1 MDDKTFS
8 LSQLQ
13 PFLQMH
19 PGRGTLRVQVSVG
32 DGAFPVVQAAVE
44 VFVLLDGER
53 IPLYR
58 RYTDRSGIVEGLILP
73 AGPTAGTQQQSTAAE
88 SVTYYQVDVFHSGY
102 LPYPRQR
109 VEIYDG
115 IETIL
120 PVTLRPVLR

>member
-32 DGAFPVVQAAVE
+32 DGAFPVAQAAVE
-44 VFVLLDGER
+44 VFALLDGER

-73 AGPTAGTQQQSTAAE
+73 ASPTADTQQQPTAAD
-88 SVTYYQVDVFHSGY
+88 SVTYYHVGVFHSGY
-102 LPYPRQR
+102 LPYPEQR
-109 VEIYDG
+109 VEVYNG

-120 PVTLRPVLR
+120 PVTLRPILR